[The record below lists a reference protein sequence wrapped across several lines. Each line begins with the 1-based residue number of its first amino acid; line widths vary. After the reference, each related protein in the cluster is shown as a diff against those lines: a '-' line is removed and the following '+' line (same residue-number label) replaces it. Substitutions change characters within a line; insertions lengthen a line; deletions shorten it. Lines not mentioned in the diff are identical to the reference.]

1 MFQTIAF
8 MCVLT
13 TGATAELSG
22 RVVDQMDQPIVGA
35 IVVISTA
42 KPRVGP
48 ATTCPSCYRDCAKR
62 SRTDAE
68 GRFVFEGLSSEL
80 LFRLAAGAA
89 DYQGSVSEHFDPAAQ
104 AEIKLMLKP
113 LSDAAGVTRA
123 VGSVVDQQGNP
134 IAGAEVYGRTIY
146 RSNGSIGGTDPSV
159 APLTLTDADGKFQV
173 TTGDHIQALDLRV
186 TASGYAPSELQW
198 RRTTREN
205 LTFELGPGAS
215 IRGRLTLDDG
225 APLASVEVGIVQD
238 DRGIGSIVTPGAVS
252 TDSNGIFQFDQL
264 PPDLD
269 YAIYTHTGQNA
280 RGILPVSFVRAP
292 AHGQRAD
299 LGDIAT
305 EKPHRLAIMVRT
317 DDGSPLPADSSVNIG
332 RYRAWEGSWL
342 PLPRMPAASIRLND
356 VGKEMFSISI
366 RVPGF
371 TVVKTVPL
379 MNMDLNQR
387 YGIRITGDT
396 HVLFVMQKSGDPAP
410 RPAQNPRAD
419 NPAL

>member
-22 RVVDQMDQPIVGA
+22 RVVDPMDQPIANA

-62 SRTDAE
+62 SRTDVE
-68 GRFVFEGLSSEL
+68 GRFVFQGLSSEL
-80 LFRLAAGAA
+80 LFRLAAGAV

-123 VGSVVDQQGNP
+123 VGSVIDLQGNP
-134 IAGAEVYGRTIY
+134 IAGAEVYGRTIH

-159 APLTLTDADGKFQV
+159 APLTLTDLDGKFQI

-186 TASGYAPSELQW
+186 TASGHAPSELQW

-205 LTFELGPGAS
+205 LTFELGRGAS

-225 APLASVEVGIVQD
+225 APLGSIEVGIVQE
-238 DRGIGSIVTPGAVS
+238 DRGIGNIVTPRAVS
-252 TDSNGIFQFDQL
+252 TDSSGVFQFDQL
-264 PPDLD
+264 PPDRD
-269 YAIYTHTGQNA
+269 YAIYTHTGQSA
-280 RGILPVSFVRAP
+280 RGILPVSLIRAP

-299 LGDIAT
+299 LGDIVT
-305 EKPHRLAIMVRT
+305 ETPHRLSITVRT
-317 DDGSPLPADSSVNIG
+317 GDGSLLPADSSVSIS
-332 RYRAWEGSWL
+332 RYRAWESSRL
-342 PLPRMPAASIRLND
+342 PLPRMPASDIRVDD
-356 VGKEMFSISI
+356 VGKEMFSISV

-371 TVVKTVPL
+371 VVVKTVPL
-379 MNMDLNQR
+379 LNMDLNQR
-387 YGIRITGDT
+387 HGIRITGDT
-396 HVLFVMQKSGDPAP
+396 HVLFVVQKAGDAAP
-410 RPAQNPRAD
+410 RPGQKARTD